1 MPRKV
6 EKKQERVVST
16 KISADEFERLAQY
29 ARAYYIAG
37 KLKQPTTSEILRYF
51 IHLAL
56 RPRKTGQANV
66 EPST

>member
-6 EKKQERVVST
+6 EKKQEKVIST
-16 KISADEFERLAQY
+16 KISADEFERLAEY

-51 IHLAL
+51 IHIDL
-56 RPRKTGQANV
+56 RPRKTSQASLK
-66 EPST
+66 PST